1 MSKYTAQVMS
11 FKACVAALGD
21 KTCVKI
27 DHNTILHRSDDQ
39 KSFIITLH
47 GNKIIQVTK
56 SGFRVYRGIG
66 HLTKTTKDRLNKFLP
81 SSMRFY
87 TNNHTDYV
95 SYTRTCTVAGV
106 KADIKVVEPMED
118 GKFYK
123 YTKI

>member
-1 MSKYTAQVMS
+1 MSKCIAQVMT
-11 FKACVAALGD
+11 FKACVAKLGD
-21 KTCVKI
+21 KVCVKI
-27 DHNTILHRSDDQ
+27 DHNTMLHRSDDK

-47 GNKIIQVTK
+47 GNKIIQVTR

-87 TNNHTDYV
+87 TFKHIDHV

-106 KADIKVVEPMED
+106 KADIRVVEPMEN

-123 YTKI
+123 YTES